1 MPRLMANIDD
11 LHQVSA
17 RFMFA
22 TWQELEWQPRSD
34 DEHRVILA
42 RLRARNVEGA
52 TAALEHHILAAGRAL
67 CAMLARQPAPRSP
80 AP

>member
-1 MPRLMANIDD
+1 MPRLMASIDD

-42 RLRARNVEGA
+42 QVRARNVEGA

-67 CAMLARQPAPRSP
+67 CALLATS
-80 AP
+80 